1 MKNSE
6 RCVFNKGL
14 NGFSI
19 LILDTHWHIRTH
31 VTWPC
36 LMAGWGLSNNTLLT
50 FHLSPLSHQTP
61 LPHNYILQMVFCMT
75 CVCVCVC
82 VCVWLGLM
90 CFRTKAII
98 IFIYNG
104 NQASIIF
111 TVIPSLLTLS
121 PPFSNYITALLY
133 QFLSFSPSFILSLIL
148 CDHSSALS
156 VLYKPYNSIPTLTP
170 LTLLFRRIGVKLGFI
185 ICQFNNK

>member
-1 MKNSE
+1 MWHDPAWWLVEASQTTHSWPFTSHPSHTKLHYLTITSY
-6 RCVFNKGL
+6 KW
-14 NGFSI
+14 FSV
-19 LILDTHWHIRTH
+19 WR
-31 VTWPC
+31 
-36 LMAGWGLSNNTLLT
+36 
-50 FHLSPLSHQTP
+50 
-61 LPHNYILQMVFCMT
+61 
-75 CVCVCVC
+75 VCVCVC